1 MTDNLAAEMCYEMF
15 PFYNLRQLNSLH
27 ASVISNDSFGALA
40 VKCGFNVYIKN
51 FPVLTK
57 TSIAKYAEMPEKQ
70 TRIGH
75 LLPSSVFICYF
86 SLLL

>member
-1 MTDNLAAEMCYEMF
+1 MTDNLGAEMCCEMF

-27 ASVISNDSFGALA
+27 DSVISNDSFGALA

-57 TSIAKYAEMPEKQ
+57 TSIAKYAEKQ